1 MEVSAG
7 GGSIVV
13 SGVSHNFS
21 TTHNRNL
28 VLDDV
33 TVSMQPGVMTL
44 LHGVSGSG
52 KTTLLNIMSG
62 LLKPTSGTV
71 FVEGSDIYSLSTSER
86 DDIRLNRIGMI
97 FQEHSLI
104 VDFTVR
110 ENVELILRVR
120 GFGSRSRVMAIEAL
134 ERVGIAHL
142 QDRYPRQ
149 LSGGEA
155 QRVGI
160 ARAIAGDRPILLADG
175 AIPRWSLNCCAHLL
189 KMRRVAPSCSLLMTL
204 QPRNMRTDPANWS
217 MVTWRIPADVGVE
230 SGCLDVA
237 LPEKLVAHGSY
248 GCCFTYHDRQPR
260 GESFHQPEPGT
271 IGDIDARGSRWLG
284 KSRIFSSCWVVI
296 SYRAY

>member
-62 LLKPTSGTV
+62 LLKPASGTV

-110 ENVELILRVR
+110 ELSLIH
-120 GFGSRSRVMAIEAL
+120 I
-134 ERVGIAHL
+134 
-142 QDRYPRQ
+142 
-149 LSGGEA
+149 
-155 QRVGI
+155 
-160 ARAIAGDRPILLADG
+160 
-175 AIPRWSLNCCAHLL
+175 
-189 KMRRVAPSCSLLMTL
+189 
-204 QPRNMRTDPANWS
+204 
-217 MVTWRIPADVGVE
+217 
-230 SGCLDVA
+230 
-237 LPEKLVAHGSY
+237 
-248 GCCFTYHDRQPR
+248 
-260 GESFHQPEPGT
+260 
-271 IGDIDARGSRWLG
+271 
-284 KSRIFSSCWVVI
+284 
-296 SYRAY
+296 

>member
-1 MEVSAG
+1 MEVSAD

-160 ARAIAGDRPILLADG
+160 ARAIAGDRPILLADEPTG
-175 AIPRWSLNCCAHLL
+175 QLDRRNSQMVFELLRALAEDEKGRTVVLSSHDPTAKEYAH
-189 KMRRVAPSCSLLMTL
+189 RSCELFDGHLE
-204 QPRNMRTDPANWS
+204 D
-217 MVTWRIPADVGVE
+217 
-230 SGCLDVA
+230 
-237 LPEKLVAHGSY
+237 
-248 GCCFTYHDRQPR
+248 
-260 GESFHQPEPGT
+260 
-271 IGDIDARGSRWLG
+271 
-284 KSRIFSSCWVVI
+284 SC
-296 SYRAY
+296 

>member
-1 MEVSAG
+1 M
-7 GGSIVV
+7 
-13 SGVSHNFS
+13 
-21 TTHNRNL
+21 
-28 VLDDV
+28 
-33 TVSMQPGVMTL
+33 
-44 LHGVSGSG
+44 
-52 KTTLLNIMSG
+52 LNIMSG
-62 LLKPTSGTV
+62 LLKPASGTV

-160 ARAIAGDRPILLADG
+160 ARAIAGDRPILLADEPTG
-175 AIPRWSLNCCAHLL
+175 QLDRRNSQMVFELLRALAEDEKGRTVVLSSHDPTAKEYAH
-189 KMRRVAPSCSLLMTL
+189 RSC
-204 QPRNMRTDPANWS
+204 
-217 MVTWRIPADVGVE
+217 E
-230 SGCLDVA
+230 
-237 LPEKLVAHGSY
+237 LVDGHLE
-248 GCCFTYHDRQPR
+248 D
-260 GESFHQPEPGT
+260 
-271 IGDIDARGSRWLG
+271 
-284 KSRIFSSCWVVI
+284 SC
-296 SYRAY
+296 

>member
-62 LLKPTSGTV
+62 LLKPASGTV

-134 ERVGIAHL
+134 ERVGI
-142 QDRYPRQ
+142 
-149 LSGGEA
+149 E
-155 QRVGI
+155 
-160 ARAIAGDRPILLADG
+160 
-175 AIPRWSLNCCAHLL
+175 
-189 KMRRVAPSCSLLMTL
+189 
-204 QPRNMRTDPANWS
+204 
-217 MVTWRIPADVGVE
+217 
-230 SGCLDVA
+230 
-237 LPEKLVAHGSY
+237 
-248 GCCFTYHDRQPR
+248 
-260 GESFHQPEPGT
+260 
-271 IGDIDARGSRWLG
+271 
-284 KSRIFSSCWVVI
+284 SRIHEPEE
-296 SYRAY
+296 

>member
-62 LLKPTSGTV
+62 LLKPASGTV

-110 ENVELILRVR
+110 ENVELILRVVD
-120 GFGSRSRVMAIEAL
+120 SALVPALWRSR
-134 ERVGIAHL
+134 
-142 QDRYPRQ
+142 
-149 LSGGEA
+149 LSNG
-155 QRVGI
+155 
-160 ARAIAGDRPILLADG
+160 L
-175 AIPRWSLNCCAHLL
+175 
-189 KMRRVAPSCSLLMTL
+189 
-204 QPRNMRTDPANWS
+204 
-217 MVTWRIPADVGVE
+217 
-230 SGCLDVA
+230 
-237 LPEKLVAHGSY
+237 GSP
-248 GCCFTYHDRQPR
+248 T
-260 GESFHQPEPGT
+260 
-271 IGDIDARGSRWLG
+271 
-284 KSRIFSSCWVVI
+284 SRIAILDSYPVVKPNG
-296 SYRAY
+296 SG

>member
-62 LLKPTSGTV
+62 LLKPASGTV

-160 ARAIAGDRPILLADG
+160 ARAIAGDRPILLADEPTG
-175 AIPRWSLNCCAHLL
+175 QLDRRNSQMVFELL
-189 KMRRVAPSCSLLMTL
+189 R
-204 QPRNMRTDPANWS
+204 
-217 MVTWRIPADVGVE
+217 
-230 SGCLDVA
+230 A
-237 LPEKLVAHGSY
+237 LA
-248 GCCFTYHDRQPR
+248 
-260 GESFHQPEPGT
+260 
-271 IGDIDARGSRWLG
+271 
-284 KSRIFSSCWVVI
+284 
-296 SYRAY
+296 